1 MKLTRFLAAACLCLL
16 ASPSFAA
23 SKLFISEYSTL
34 ASTNSGGSSAQ
45 IAAEPAITDQTP
57 VDFSG
62 GVASSAAFNA
72 GTRYIRLMCDTR
84 CAVKVRPACA
94 GTSASTSNKPLAA
107 DTPEYFGVQPLDCI
121 SVIAS
126 P

>member
-1 MKLTRFLAAACLCLL
+1 MLRKLILAGLFALL

-45 IAAEPAITDQTP
+45 IAAEPANTDQAP

-62 GVASSAAFNA
+62 GAAASAAFSA
-72 GTRYIRLMCDTR
+72 QTRYVRLMCDTR
-84 CAVKVRPACA
+84 CAVRISTA
-94 GTSASTSNKPLAA
+94 GTAATISNKPLAA
-107 DTPEYFGVQPLDCI
+107 DTPEYFGVQPGDKVN
-121 SVIAS
+121 VIAS

>member
-1 MKLTRFLAAACLCLL
+1 VKINRLAAALFLCLV

-23 SKLFISEYSTL
+23 SKLFISEYGTL
-34 ASTNSGGSSAQ
+34 AATNSGGVPAQ
-45 IAAEPAITDQTP
+45 AAAEPSLTDQAP

-62 GVASSAAFNA
+62 GAASSAVFGAQ
-72 GTRYIRLMCDTR
+72 TRLVRLMCDTR
-84 CAVKVRPACA
+84 CAIRISTA
-94 GTSASTSNKPLAA
+94 GTAATTSNKPLAA
-107 DTPEYFGVQPLDCI
+107 DSPEYFGVQPGDKV